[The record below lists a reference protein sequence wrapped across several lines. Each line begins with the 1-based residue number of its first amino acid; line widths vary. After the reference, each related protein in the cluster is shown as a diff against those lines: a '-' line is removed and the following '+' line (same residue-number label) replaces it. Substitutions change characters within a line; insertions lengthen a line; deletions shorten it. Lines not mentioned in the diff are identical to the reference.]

1 MRLGLALA
9 VLAALL
15 CGQPGGLVP
24 PTDPLWAEY
33 FQAWSLVGEHP
44 EEGMALLQGIVARH
58 KDFHRA
64 YETLA
69 LAYWDSQQ
77 AERGKE
83 YFQALAA
90 GDPANGLADYGLGIL
105 ADRDESQP
113 TGSSFE
119 HYARCLQK
127 QPGAWPCYG
136 SAVSAFAESHKQSS
150 GKRELGRF
158 FSWDESRPESGLL
171 LGRLYIGQR
180 RIDEALRV
188 LEAALER
195 VRASNQPE
203 LEAALHVEAASAHAA
218 AAVYATE
225 AMLEHSRAAVEIYQR
240 LGDPEG
246 QMIGCLVVG
255 GAYAKRGDAAHARES
270 EDRCLSAARQAHSHI
285 WEALALR
292 EAGLAA
298 ILGGDLD
305 RAIEAFTR
313 EAALYAEAGH
323 PAKAR
328 RATYELGRVYRR
340 QGRFAEAL
348 ECFERARSDGATTAD
363 RFQDAHDLRGLGAVY
378 GDLGDYFRRL
388 QFETES
394 VRIFRGD
401 GYDWQAGAGLGNIAE
416 TYAALGDFPS
426 ARDNY
431 LESLRQAREH
441 QDLSEQESILISLG
455 RLALTMDQPREALRY
470 LDETRQFAG
479 RVWYPEAETE
489 ALAVRSG
496 AYKRLG
502 RYREAVE
509 SAKAAVALAQAGQ
522 NRTLE
527 AGLLSE
533 MGDCQLRA
541 GDPAGAEA
549 AFARSLAIG
558 ATTGRPAVVAGARRG
573 LAETAQRRGD
583 YPSALEHLRAAIEA
597 IEAMRTQIPSPE
609 LRAGFLQENWRVY
622 EEIVGVLSRLDQRE
636 PGAGYGLQA
645 FEYAERSRARSF
657 LDLLVESRAK
667 IAKGLTP
674 EQIQRQAWL
683 LGAIAAATRA
693 MDERPSAEH
702 ATAIETAENN
712 LVEWV
717 AGIRQTNPAY
727 QQLRYPDPATAL
739 EARAVA
745 ARGGAIVEYAL
756 GAQRSHAWLI
766 TGAAIRM
773 VRLAPRVE
781 IEREVKALRQD
792 LERRPRGRTAADF
805 EGHAR
810 RLYAQ
815 LVAPLAPWLKPGQRL
830 TIVPDGILHYLPFE
844 ALVAGGAGQPRFL
857 VEDFTIGYAPS
868 VTVYA
873 SLMAQ
878 GTPKAAAG
886 RRELLAYGDPALQ
899 PAASRAGK
907 PAEIGELVRG
917 VYAVR
922 GAKFTAL
929 PAARA
934 EVEAISALFP
944 PGLRRTRLGAD
955 ASEAAL
961 KREDLA
967 SYKRLHFATHGVV
980 DEQIPARSGLLLAPG
995 GPEEDG
1001 VLQLNEIFNLDLDAE
1016 LVTLSACQTG
1026 LGKLVTGEGVVG
1038 LTRAFLYAGAARV
1051 AVSLWEVDDLAT
1063 GRLMESF
1070 YRRMKAGERPAEAL
1084 RQAKLEM
1091 LRAEPAAWRNPY
1103 FWAPFVLVGA
1113 Y

>member
-1 MRLGLALA
+1 MRFGFALLL
-9 VLAALL
+9 LAARL
-15 CGQPGGLVP
+15 CGQPGEQVP
-24 PTDPLWAEY
+24 PKDPVWAEY
-33 FQAWSLVGEHP
+33 FQAWSLVGERP
-44 EEGMALLQGIVARH
+44 EEGIALLQGIVARH

-69 LAYWDSQQ
+69 LSYWDNHQT
-77 AERGKE
+77 ERGKE
-83 YFQALAA
+83 YFETLAA
-90 GDPANGLADYGLGIL
+90 ADPANGLADYGLGIL

-136 SAVSAFAESHKQSS
+136 SAVSAFAESHKQSV
-150 GKRELGRF
+150 GKRELGQF

-171 LGRLYIGQR
+171 LGRLYISQR

-188 LEAALER
+188 LEAALEL
-195 VRASNQPE
+195 VRGTDRPE
-203 LEAALHVEAASAHAA
+203 LEAALHLEAASAHSSAA
-218 AAVYATE
+218 AYATE
-225 AMLEHSRAAVEIYQR
+225 AILERSRAALEIYGR

-246 QMIGCLVVG
+246 QMIGCLAVT
-255 GAYAKRGDAAHARES
+255 GAYASRGDAAHAREAG
-270 EDRCLSAARQAHSHI
+270 DRCLSAAREAHSRI
-285 WEALALR
+285 WEAVALR
-292 EAGLAA
+292 DAGRAA
-298 ILGGDLD
+298 MLGGDLD

-313 EAALYAEAGH
+313 EAALCAEAGH

-328 RATYELGRVYRR
+328 QATYELGRVYHR

-348 ECFERARSDGATTAD
+348 ECFERSRSDGATAAE
-363 RFQDAHDLRGLGAVY
+363 RFQDAHSMRGLGAVY

-388 QFETES
+388 QYETES

-401 GYDWQAGAGLGNIAE
+401 GYGWQAGAGLGNIAE

-426 ARDNY
+426 ARASFI
-431 LESLRQAREH
+431 ESLRQAREH
-441 QDLSEQESILISLG
+441 QDLSEQMSILVSLA
-455 RLALTMDQPREALRY
+455 RLELTVDRPREALRY
-470 LDETRQFAG
+470 LDETRQFKG
-479 RVWYPEAETE
+479 RVWYPEVETE
-489 ALAVRSG
+489 ALAVRGG

-502 RYREAVE
+502 RFREAVE
-509 SAKAAVALAQAGQ
+509 STKAAVALAQAGQ

-527 AGLLSE
+527 AGMLSE

-541 GDPAGAEA
+541 GDLAGAEA
-549 AFARSLAIG
+549 AFTRSLAIG
-558 ATTGRPAVVAGARRG
+558 ATTGRAAVVAGAQRG

-583 YPSALEHLRAAIEA
+583 YPAALGRLRAAIEA

-622 EEIVGVLSRLDQRE
+622 EEIVGVLSLLDQRQ

-667 IAKGLTP
+667 ITKGLTP
-674 EQIQRQAWL
+674 EQIQQQGSL
-683 LGAIAAATRA
+683 LGAVAAASRV
-693 MDERPSAEH
+693 MDERPSPENGR
-702 ATAIETAENN
+702 AIETAERN
-712 LVEWV
+712 LAQWV

-727 QQLRYPDPATAL
+727 QQLRYPDPCTAL
-739 EARAVA
+739 EAQAVA

-756 GAQRSHAWLI
+756 GDRRSQAWLI
-766 TGAAIRM
+766 SGATIRM
-773 VRLAPRVE
+773 VRLAPRAE
-781 IEREVKALRQD
+781 IEREVKAFRQD
-792 LERRPRGRTAADF
+792 LERRPRGRTAAEI
-805 EGHAR
+805 EGRAR
-810 RLYAQ
+810 RLYAL
-815 LVAPLAPWLKPGQRL
+815 LVAPLDPWLKPGQRL

-844 ALVAGGAGQPRFL
+844 ALVAGGAAQPRFL
-857 VEDFTIGYAPS
+857 IEDFTIGYAPS

-878 GTPKAAAG
+878 GTAKPAAG
-886 RRELLAYGDPALQ
+886 RRELLAYGDPVLQ
-899 PAASRAGK
+899 PAGGSAGGT
-907 PAEIGELVRG
+907 AGIGELVRG

-934 EVEAISALFP
+934 EVEAIGALFP
-944 PGLRRTRLGAD
+944 PGLRRTRLGAE

-961 KREDLA
+961 KREDLTA
-967 SYKRLHFATHGVV
+967 YKRLHFATHGVV

-1001 VLQLNEIFNLDLDAE
+1001 VLQLNEIFNLDLDAD

-1063 GRLMESF
+1063 GRLMEAF
-1070 YRRMKAGERPAEAL
+1070 YRQMKAGARPAEAL